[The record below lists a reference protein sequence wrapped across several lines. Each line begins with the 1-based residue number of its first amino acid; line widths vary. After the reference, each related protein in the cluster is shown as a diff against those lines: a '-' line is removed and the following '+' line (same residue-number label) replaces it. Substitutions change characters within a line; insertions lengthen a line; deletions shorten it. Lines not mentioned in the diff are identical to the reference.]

1 MSKLLT
7 LEEVI
12 LAFDNIVGADPTF
25 TYPQQEDED
34 PRCKCVEQY
43 DEDEDGLQSFDFSDC
58 PWHFNDDNTCLYVK
72 DGTTQAPACVVGH
85 YFVDVL
91 GFKDVANYEAT
102 APQRVLMGHGYEVE
116 YRAQRF
122 LNSIQSAQDMG
133 YSWGEAYAQA
143 KVDADGAYS
152 DLGSPE

>member
-1 MSKLLT
+1 MDKLLK

-12 LAFDNIVGADPTF
+12 VAFDNIVGADPTF
-25 TYPQQEDED
+25 TYPQQEDND
-34 PRCKCVEQY
+34 PRCKCVEIY
-43 DEDEDGLQSFDFSDC
+43 DEEDEDIARYDWSDC
-58 PWHFNDDNTCLYVK
+58 PWHYNDDNTCLYVK